1 MNSTYS
7 IHHICPFIA
16 KNQLGGHSYSVPA
29 LCESIS
35 EKIDTHLHVT
45 NSELND
51 VANNLIFDPSFIVH
65 EYKTNPLLKPILSS
79 KKFKS
84 NLKKIVK
91 DGDIIHNHGLWR
103 MPNIYPLLAK
113 EDNHITIIVSPKG
126 SLSKAALNISKC
138 KKYIFKN
145 ISRQNE
151 LLKKCDSFHATSI
164 KEKNEIRIL
173 GYKQPIAIIPNGIDI
188 PSQYKNSFNENKTK
202 FLYLGR
208 IYPIKGLDLLIKVWK
223 KIDNKNASL
232 DICGFKKDYK
242 DLNYYKS
249 LKKLTKKLGI
259 KNITFSDQ
267 VSGEDKKQKFIEND
281 VLILPSKSENF
292 GLVIAE
298 AMSYGLPVITSEHT
312 PWKFLE
318 EKKCGWIV
326 KLNEESLLSTIK
338 FVQDLNSSTLK
349 KIGHNGRLLV
359 ENKYSWEKL
368 SVKYSEYYNWINTG
382 GNIPKFVDIF

>member
-1 MNSTYS
+1 MNSSYS
-7 IHHICPFIA
+7 IHHICSFIA

-29 LCESIS
+29 LCESMA

-45 NSELND
+45 NGELND
-51 VANNLIFDPSFIVH
+51 IANNLIFDPSFTIH

-113 EDNHITIIVSPKG
+113 EDNHIKIIVSPKG
-126 SLSKAALNISKC
+126 SLSKTALNISKYE
-138 KKYIFKN
+138 KYIFKN
-145 ISRQNE
+145 IFRQDE

-208 IYPIKGLDLLIKVWK
+208 IHPIKGLDLLIKVWK

-281 VLILPSKSENF
+281 VFILPSKSENF

-298 AMSYGLPVITSEHT
+298 AMSYGLPVIASEHT

-318 EKKCGWIV
+318 EKKCGWVV
-326 KLNEESLLSTIK
+326 KLNEQSLLSTIK
-338 FVQDLNSSTLK
+338 FVNDLNPSTLK
-349 KIGHNGRLLV
+349 KIGYNGRLLV
-359 ENKYSWEKL
+359 KNKYSWNKL
-368 SVKYSEYYNWINTG
+368 NIKYSKYYNWINTG
-382 GNIPKFVDIF
+382 GNIPKFIDIF